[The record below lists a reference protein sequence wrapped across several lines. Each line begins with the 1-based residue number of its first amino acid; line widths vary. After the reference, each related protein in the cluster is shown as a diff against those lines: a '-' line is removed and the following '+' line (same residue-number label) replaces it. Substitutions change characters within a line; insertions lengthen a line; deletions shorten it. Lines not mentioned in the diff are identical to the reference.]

1 MKENKRTI
9 EILKKTIKDMEKE
22 SKAFITYK
30 KLILACAES
39 KNELIDI
46 VDGLKF
52 AAKNIEEKKWSIVE
66 RMLGSSGNLKA
77 RGICL
82 KCKINLFGK
91 NIKPSESS
99 LPCGIVGCPFERK
112 EEQQ

>member
-1 MKENKRTI
+1 MKEDKKTI
-9 EILKKTIKDMEKE
+9 ETLKKTIKGMEKE
-22 SKAFITYK
+22 SRAYTTYK

-46 VDGLKF
+46 IDGLKF
-52 AAKNIEEKKWSIVE
+52 AAKNIEAKKWNIIE

-91 NIKPSESS
+91 NIKPLESS
-99 LPCGIVGCPFERK
+99 LPCGIGGCPFEGK
-112 EEQQ
+112 EKQK